1 MTEGNFVVGIHRLDI
16 FPHENADAL
25 EIAVVGGVVSECMNA
40 SCVAQGEHN
49 HEMII
54 GGFRAIVPKGQYKT
68 GDYALYIPEAALVP
82 DDLLEEIGLTG
93 RLSGSGKN
101 RVKAIRLRGVV
112 SQGIVCRPEIMKLI
126 WQNIGTPQ
134 TPIPDDLE
142 PWDVDW
148 YTREVLTEDFA
159 ALLGIVKWQ
168 PKVPGQMRG
177 KIRERGDSRILPWI
191 EITNIKKE
199 MREWRDGEPV
209 VATEKIH
216 GTHCMV
222 TLAKVYAQP
231 VADQDGPSLATV
243 GEWTGEWEFLVS
255 SKGMGK
261 QGWDLV
267 EEDGNVYWRAARQY
281 RLEEWLRA
289 FVAAS
294 NWEGGEPDRIG
305 LYGEVF
311 GESVQDLNYGFMGSD
326 LGYRAFD
333 MKIDHDWVNAEIFE
347 MFVAGVGAYH
357 GERLPLVP
365 VLYRGPYDYGTL
377 VLMASG
383 LSLVGGLHMREGL
396 VIRPTVEERDGS
408 GARKIA
414 KFISDAYLLR
424 DKGTEFE

>member
-112 SQGIVCRPEIMKLI
+112 SQGIVCRPAVMDYVWL
-126 WQNIGTPQ
+126 NA
-134 TPIPDDLE
+134 DDDPFPSMPHHQEWLYN
-142 PWDVDW
+142 DW
-148 YTREVLTEDFA
+148 AA
-159 ALLGIVKWQ
+159 ALGIEKWI

-294 NWEGGEPDRIG
+294 DWEGGEPDRIG

-311 GESVQDLNYGFMGSD
+311 GESIQDLNYGFMGSD

-377 VLMASG
+377 VMLASG